1 MRNQD
6 SRLLFNMVMHDK
18 TSMKAIFENKSS
30 NKVYQL
36 IKKIFVKVVMMYL
49 LFARENVPL

>member
-6 SRLLFNMVMHDK
+6 SRLLSNMVMHDK